1 MTEIWKCK
9 LQSDLCNYLRG
20 VALEN
25 RYNNGYKKLS
35 TFSEYAAFRKNSSG
49 VKSTLRWIELHN
61 PSYYCNKS
69 TTFDIK
75 FEETAAL
82 IVGIDNDLFSKPN
95 DNTCTTRSI
104 LDVMDRDKTVQLR
117 NNMMKRL
124 VDSTSSHVY
133 YKQITSFIEGIAR
146 WQLSAK
152 KRYGT
157 NSMDISNNYNDAID
171 NASFYYPN
179 PMNTN
184 WKEYVENN
192 QLIFNE
198 LTEKSY
204 DFANSH
210 QLFVHNDVSKMY
222 KHLNL
227 GNFSLSYPFID
238 PYNIQNKE
246 LLQIVCDFVGWLTVL
261 DDTIL
266 EFTDDAYPFD
276 FFYEC
281 FQELQPLFAPISSSL
296 SNSTSLTCLN

>member
-1 MTEIWKCK
+1 MWTILKQQNKHLSHLFNMRNAFQNIIYRANNQPNMTEIWKCK

-192 QLIFNE
+192 QLI
-198 LTEKSY
+198 
-204 DFANSH
+204 
-210 QLFVHNDVSKMY
+210 VHND
-222 KHLNL
+222 
-227 GNFSLSYPFID
+227 
-238 PYNIQNKE
+238 
-246 LLQIVCDFVGWLTVL
+246 VGWLTVL